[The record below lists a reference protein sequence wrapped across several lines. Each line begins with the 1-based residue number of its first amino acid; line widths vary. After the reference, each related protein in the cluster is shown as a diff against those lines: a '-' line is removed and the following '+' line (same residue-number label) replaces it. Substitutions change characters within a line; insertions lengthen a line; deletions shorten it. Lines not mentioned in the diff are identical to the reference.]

1 MPRKST
7 AAAASSSTKAG
18 SSSTTSK
25 STSNLASQPSQ
36 LNSSVT
42 LFTLD
47 STQSLVEQGEPSGAA
62 DDGALRRS
70 PRKRVKLE
78 PVEDMDMEDL
88 GYGAA
93 VSKASPLLALRNK
106 LVEAKTKGKGK
117 GKAKAEAVETQ
128 AEELLRKVKKEE
140 GVETLLRLD
149 DEDFK
154 LAEGELEEGGDPDSA
169 EEYTPDSKRS
179 SPAKRKASTR
189 ATKATRKT
197 VVSKTTAAVSTTNS
211 PPKNW
216 EEVYALIK
224 EMRAKIVAPVDTMG
238 CAQAQ
243 NKESDPKN
251 RRFATLV
258 SLMLSSQTKDEVTD
272 AAVTKLRA
280 AVGGTLSVENVVNA
294 EESVISDA
302 ICKVGFWR
310 RKAGYIKQTAS
321 TLQTSF
327 SSDVPKTASELCS
340 LPGVGPKM
348 AYLTLQVAWDL
359 NLGIGVDT
367 HVHRITNRLGWNR
380 PPTKTPEETRVRLE
394 GWLPKE
400 LYTEINPLL
409 VGFGQ
414 VVCVPV
420 GPKCGECVLSEKGL
434 CPSAVSGKKTK
445 GVKRKLDGGVKVEAK
460 EEEVHSS
467 IGIGLKVELE
477 KEEVIEDR

>member
-18 SSSTTSK
+18 GPSSSSTALN
-25 STSNLASQPSQ
+25 STSNLESQQSQ

-42 LFTLD
+42 LFTLTAD
-47 STQSLVEQGEPSGAA
+47 STQQSLVEQGEPSGAT
-62 DDGALRRS
+62 DDRSLRRS

-88 GYGAA
+88 GCGTA

-117 GKAKAEAVETQ
+117 AKAEAVETQ
-128 AEELLRKVKKEE
+128 AEALLRKVKKEE
-140 GVETLLRLD
+140 GVDQLLRLD

-154 LAEGELEEGGDPDSA
+154 LEEEELEEGGDPDSA

-179 SPAKRKASTR
+179 SPAKRRASAR
-189 ATKATRKT
+189 ATKTTTRKA
-197 VVSKTTAAVSTTNS
+197 VASKTTTSAVSTTNS

-224 EMRAKIVAPVDTMG
+224 EMRAKIAAPVDTMG

-321 TLQTSF
+321 TLQASF
-327 SSDVPKTASELCS
+327 DSDVPKTASELCS

-348 AYLTLQVAWDL
+348 AYLALQVAWDL

-380 PPTKTPEETRVRLE
+380 PPTKTPEETR
-394 GWLPKE
+394 G
-400 LYTEINPLL
+400 
-409 VGFGQ
+409 
-414 VVCVPV
+414 
-420 GPKCGECVLSEKGL
+420 
-434 CPSAVSGKKTK
+434 SGKWFAYP
-445 GVKRKLDGGVKVEAK
+445 LDRSVGSVC
-460 EEEVHSS
+460 
-467 IGIGLKVELE
+467 
-477 KEEVIEDR
+477 